1 MLRQLTFTL
10 KEEISLEIERKV
22 KQLYVYVNTLVYDTW
37 IVDFGVQ
44 MDIVEAI
51 MVNCSNYSMYART
64 DGK

>member
-10 KEEISLEIERKV
+10 KEEISLEIEQQV

-44 MDIVEAI
+44 VDIVEAI
-51 MVNCSNYSMYART
+51 MVNCYNYSMYAHT
-64 DGK
+64 NGK